1 MRSEELGEGS
11 MEKPHKKLNVW
22 KAAIELVSEIYVI
35 SRSFPAEEKYSL
47 TSQMKR
53 AAISVAS
60 NIAEGAARK
69 TKKEFIQYLH
79 VAQGSISEL
88 DTQLEIAKRLKYVTE
103 DKVSSLDV
111 SMEKIDKMLSGLIRH
126 QQSPHS

>member
-1 MRSEELGEGS
+1 
-11 MEKPHKKLNVW
+11 MEKPHKNLNVW
-22 KAAIELVSEIYVI
+22 KSAIELVIEIYKLTHL
-35 SRSFPAEEKYSL
+35 FPEEEKYSL

-60 NIAEGAARK
+60 NIAEGAARR

-79 VAQGSISEL
+79 MAQGSISEL
-88 DTQLEIAKRLKYVTE
+88 DTQLEIAKRLHYVPG
-103 DKVSSLDV
+103 DKVSPIDGL
-111 SMEKIDKMLSGLIRH
+111 MEKTDKMLSGLIKH

>member
-1 MRSEELGEGS
+1 

-22 KAAIELVSEIYVI
+22 KSAIELVTEIYVI
-35 SRSFPAEEKYSL
+35 TRSFPEEEKYSL

-69 TKKEFIQYLH
+69 TKKEFMQYLH

-88 DTQLEIAKRLKYVTE
+88 DTQLEIAKRLK
-103 DKVSSLDV
+103 
-111 SMEKIDKMLSGLIRH
+111 M
-126 QQSPHS
+126 

>member
-1 MRSEELGEGS
+1 

-22 KAAIELVSEIYVI
+22 KSAIELVTEIYVLT
-35 SRSFPAEEKYSL
+35 RSFPDEEKYSL

-69 TKKEFIQYLH
+69 SKKEFTQYLH

-88 DTQLEIAKRLKYVTE
+88 DTHLEIVKRLDYV
-103 DKVSSLDV
+103 DKQRVSSLDV
-111 SMEKIDKMLSGLIRH
+111 LMEKIDKMLSGLIRH
-126 QQSPHS
+126 QRQSPH